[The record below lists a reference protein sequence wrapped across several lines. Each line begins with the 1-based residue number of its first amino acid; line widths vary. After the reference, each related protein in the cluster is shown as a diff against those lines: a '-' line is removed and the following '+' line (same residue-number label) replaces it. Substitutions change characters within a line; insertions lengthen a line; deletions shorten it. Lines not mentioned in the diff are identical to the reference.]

1 MIANADAL
9 LKPLTIKG
17 LTIRNRVMS
26 TSHAPSYG
34 KDGKPQE
41 RYQLYHEEKAKGG
54 IGLTMFGGSSSV
66 SVDSPAAPWNQ
77 ISVADDSVVPFFREF
92 SGRIHR
98 HGAKL
103 MIQLTHMG
111 RRTKWDTEH
120 WLPVK
125 SPSVTR
131 EPASRAM
138 AKALEQEEIDR
149 IVADFAAAAKRCQE
163 GGLDGCEISAAH
175 GHLVDQFWSPHSNK
189 RSDKYGGSL
198 DNRMRFGIEVL
209 TAMRAAV
216 GDDFVIGIRMSGDEM
231 LKGGLS
237 HEDCVAI
244 AADYAGR
251 GLVDFLNIM
260 GGQARDHIAHAVSLP
275 NMSFPVA
282 PFLALP
288 SAIKREVDVPIFHA
302 QRVTDLA
309 TGARAVAEGHVDMIA
324 MTRAHIADP
333 HLVKKLSE
341 GRADDIRQCVGA
353 GYCIDR
359 IYVGGDALCIQNAAT
374 GREATMPHVIKKAA
388 ATKTAVVIGGGVGGL
403 EAARVLAE
411 RGHQVTLF
419 EKSDRLGGQVNLA
432 SKATWREALSGI
444 PRWLTGQVQKL
455 GVDIRLNT
463 EANEAEIA
471 ALAPDI
477 VIVATG
483 GLPQKGEASGFD
495 HAVTTWD
502 VLEGRSEPSGSVLL
516 YDEIGGHNAA
526 STAEH
531 LAKKGCLVEIVT
543 HDRMIGEEIGP
554 TNQPVHLRELYK
566 LGVLMTPNAELI
578 EIYPEG
584 NRLIAALRNTM
595 TDAEEERVVDSV
607 VVDYGTQPVDGLH
620 FKLKDKAKNKG
631 LTDLK
636 ALIDG
641 RPQPFETNGA
651 APRGEGRAGGYTLY
665 RIGDAVAGRN
675 IHAAI
680 YDALRLCKDL

>member
-1 MIANADAL
+1 MIANAEAL

-77 ISVADDSVVPFFREF
+77 ISVADDGVVPFFREF
-92 SGRIHR
+92 SDRIHR

-120 WLPVK
+120 WIPVK
-125 SPSVTR
+125 SASATR
-131 EPASRAM
+131 EPASRAI

-149 IVADFAAAAKRCQE
+149 IVADFAAAARRCKE

-175 GHLVDQFWSPHSNK
+175 GHLVDQFWSPHSNH

-198 DNRMRFGIEVL
+198 ENRMRFGIEVL
-209 TAMRAAV
+209 SAMREAV
-216 GDDFVIGIRMSGDEM
+216 GDDYVIGMRMSGDEM

-237 HEDCVAI
+237 HEDCVTI
-244 AADYAGR
+244 ASEYASR
-251 GLVDFLNIM
+251 GLVDFLNII

-282 PFLALP
+282 PFLPLP

-374 GREATMPHVIKKAA
+374 GREATMPHVIDKAPAAKKA
-388 ATKTAVVIGGGVGGL
+388 VVVGGGVGGL

-419 EKSDRLGGQVNLA
+419 EKSDRLGGQINVA

-444 PRWLTGQVQKL
+444 PRWLVAQVQKL
-455 GVDIRLNT
+455 GVDIRLGT
-463 EANEAEIA
+463 EAGEAEIA
-471 ALAPDI
+471 ALSPDI
-477 VIVATG
+477 VVVATG
-483 GLPQKGEASGFD
+483 GLPQKGEAKGFE

-502 VLEGRSEPSGSVLL
+502 VLEGRSEPSGTVLL

-526 STAEH
+526 STAEV
-531 LAKKGCLVEIVT
+531 LARRGCLVEMAT

-566 LGVLMTPNAELI
+566 LGVLMTPNSELI

-595 TDAEEERVVDSV
+595 TDAEEERVVDAV
-607 VVDYGTQPVDGLH
+607 VVDYGTLPVDGLH
-620 FKLKDKAKNKG
+620 FALKDKARNKG
-631 LTDLK
+631 LTDLQ
-636 ALIDG
+636 AMIDG
-641 RPQPFETNGA
+641 RPQPAEMNGA
-651 APRGEGRAGGYTLY
+651 VAEGGYTLY

>member
-1 MIANADAL
+1 MIANAEAL

-34 KDGKPQE
+34 KDGKPQQ

-66 SVDSPAAPWNQ
+66 SMDSPAAPWNQ

-92 SGRIHR
+92 SERIHR
-98 HGAKL
+98 HGARL

-125 SPSVTR
+125 SASATR
-131 EPASRAM
+131 EPASRAI

-149 IVADFAAAAKRCQE
+149 IVADFAAAARRCKE

-175 GHLVDQFWSPHSNK
+175 GHLVDQFWSPHSNH
-189 RSDKYGGSL
+189 RTDKYGGSL
-198 DNRMRFGIEVL
+198 ENRMRFGIEVL
-209 TAMRAAV
+209 SAMREAV
-216 GDDFVIGIRMSGDEM
+216 GDDYVIGMRMSGDEM

-244 AADYAGR
+244 AAEYTSR
-251 GLVDFLNIM
+251 GLVDFLNVI
-260 GGQARDHIAHAVSLP
+260 GGQARDHIAHAISLP

-282 PFLALP
+282 PFLSLP

-374 GREATMPHVIKKAA
+374 GREATMPHVIDKAA
-388 ATKTAVVIGGGVGGL
+388 TRKTAVVVGGGVGGL

-411 RGHQVTLF
+411 RGHAVTLF
-419 EKSDRLGGQVNLA
+419 EKSDRLGGQINVA
-432 SKATWREALSGI
+432 SRATWREALSGI
-444 PRWLTGQVQKL
+444 PRWLVSQLQKL

-463 EANEAEIA
+463 EADEAAIA
-471 ALAPDI
+471 ALSPDI

-483 GLPQKGEASGFD
+483 GLPQKGEAKGFE

-502 VLEGRSEPSGSVLL
+502 VLEGRSQPSGTVLL

-526 STAEH
+526 STAEV
-531 LAKKGCLVEIVT
+531 LAKMGCLVELVT

-566 LGVLMTPNAELI
+566 LGVLMTPNSELI

-584 NRLIAALRNTM
+584 NRLIAAIRNTM
-595 TDAEEERVVDSV
+595 TDAEEERVVDAV
-607 VVDYGTQPVDGLH
+607 VVDYGTLPVDDLH
-620 FKLKDKAKNKG
+620 FALKDKAKNRG
-631 LTDLK
+631 LTDDH
-636 ALIDG
+636 AIVAG
-641 RPQPFETNGA
+641 EPQPFEINGA
-651 APRGEGRAGGYTLY
+651 ASGQGYTLY

>member
-1 MIANADAL
+1 MIANAEAL

-34 KDGKPQE
+34 KDGKPQQ

-66 SVDSPAAPWNQ
+66 SIDSPAAPWNQ

-92 SGRIHR
+92 SERIHR

-103 MIQLTHMG
+103 MIQITHMG
-111 RRTKWDTEH
+111 RRTKWDTEN
-120 WLPVK
+120 WLAVK
-125 SPSVTR
+125 APSTSR
-131 EPASRAM
+131 EPASRSI

-149 IVADFAAAAKRCQE
+149 IVADFAAAAKRCKD

-175 GHLVDQFWSPHSNK
+175 GHLVDQFWSLHSNH
-189 RSDKYGGSL
+189 RTDKYGGSL
-198 DNRMRFGIEVL
+198 ENRMRFGIEVL
-209 TAMRAAV
+209 SAMREAV
-216 GDDFVIGIRMSGDEM
+216 GDDYVIGMRMSGDEM

-237 HEDCVAI
+237 HEDCVTI
-244 AADYAGR
+244 AAEYASR
-251 GLVDFLNIM
+251 GLVDFLNVV
-260 GGQARDHIAHAVSLP
+260 GGQARDHIAHAICLP

-282 PFLALP
+282 PFLPLP

-374 GREATMPHVIKKAA
+374 GREATMPHVIEKAPA
-388 ATKTAVVIGGGVGGL
+388 RKTAVVVGGGVGGL

-411 RGHQVTLF
+411 RGHAVTLF
-419 EKSDRLGGQVNLA
+419 EKSERLGGQVNVA
-432 SKATWREALSGI
+432 SRATWREALSGI
-444 PRWLTGQVQKL
+444 PRWLISQVTKL
-455 GVDIRLNT
+455 GVDIRLGT
-463 EANEAEIA
+463 EAGEAEIA
-471 ALAPDI
+471 ALSPDI
-477 VIVATG
+477 VVVATG
-483 GLPQKGEASGFD
+483 GLPQKGEAKGFE

-502 VLEGRSEPSGSVLL
+502 VLEGRSQPSGTVLL

-526 STAEH
+526 STAEV
-531 LAKKGCLVEIVT
+531 LAKMGCLVELVT

-566 LGVLMTPNAELI
+566 LGVLMTPNSELI

-584 NRLIAALRNTM
+584 NRLIAAIRNTM

-607 VVDYGTQPVDGLH
+607 VVDYGTLPVDGLH
-620 FKLKDKAKNKG
+620 FALKDKARNSG
-631 LTDLK
+631 LTDDH
-636 ALIDG
+636 AIIAG
-641 RPQPFETNGA
+641 QPQPAEINGA
-651 APRGEGRAGGYTLY
+651 ASEGGYTLY

>member
-1 MIANADAL
+1 MIANAEAL

-26 TSHAPSYG
+26 TSHAPSFG

-66 SVDSPAAPWNQ
+66 SLDSPAAPWNQ

-92 SGRIHR
+92 SDRIHR

-111 RRTKWDTEH
+111 RRTKWDTEN

-131 EPASRAM
+131 EPASRSV
-138 AKALEQEEIDR
+138 AKELEQEEIDR
-149 IVADFAAAAKRCQE
+149 IVADFGRAARRCRD

-175 GHLVDQFWSPHSNK
+175 GHLVDQFWSPHSNH
-189 RSDKYGGSL
+189 RTDAYGGSL
-198 DNRMRFGIEVL
+198 ENRMRFGIEVL
-209 TAMRAAV
+209 TAMREAA
-216 GDDFVIGIRMSGDEM
+216 GDDYVIGMRMSGDEM
-231 LKGGLS
+231 LKGGLTA
-237 HEDCVAI
+237 EDCIAI
-244 AADYAGR
+244 ATEYANR

-260 GGQARDHIAHAVSLP
+260 GGQARDHIAHAISLP

-282 PFLALP
+282 PYLP
-288 SAIKREVDVPIFHA
+288 VASAVKREVDIPIFHA

-333 HLVKKLSE
+333 HLVRKLME
-341 GRADDIRQCVGA
+341 GRADDIRQCVGY

-359 IYVGGDALCIQNAAT
+359 IYVGKDALCIQNAAT
-374 GREATMPHVIKKAA
+374 GREATMPHIIDKASVKKR
-388 ATKTAVVIGGGVGGL
+388 AVVVGGGVGGL

-419 EKSDRLGGQVNLA
+419 EKSGRLGGQVMTA
-432 SKATWREALSGI
+432 AKATWREALTGI
-444 PRWLTGQVQKL
+444 PRWLVSQVQAL
-455 GVDIRLNT
+455 GVELRLGT
-463 EANEAEIA
+463 EADAAAIE

-477 VIVATG
+477 VIIATG
-483 GLPQKGEASGFD
+483 GVPHLGDVKGAEY
-495 HAVTTWD
+495 AVSTVD
-502 VLEGRSEPSGSVLL
+502 VLEGRVEPAGIVLV
-516 YDEIGGHNAA
+516 YDEMGDHNAA
-526 STAEH
+526 STAEF
-531 LAKKGCLVEIVT
+531 LSQKGCLVEIAT
-543 HDRMIGEEIGP
+543 HDRMIGEDIGA

-566 LGVLMTPNAELI
+566 LGVVMTPNMELI

-584 NRLIAALRNTM
+584 NRKIAALRNTM
-595 TDAEEERVVDSV
+595 THAEEERVVDHV
-607 VVDYGTQPVDGLH
+607 VVDYGTHPVDRLH
-620 FKLKDKAKNKG
+620 YALKDASRNHG
-631 LTDLK
+631 LVDDA
-636 ALIDG
+636 ALTAG
-641 RPQPFETNGA
+641 RPQPCETNGA
-651 APRGEGRAGGYTLY
+651 AGRNGFSLY
-665 RIGDAVAGRN
+665 RVGDALAGRN